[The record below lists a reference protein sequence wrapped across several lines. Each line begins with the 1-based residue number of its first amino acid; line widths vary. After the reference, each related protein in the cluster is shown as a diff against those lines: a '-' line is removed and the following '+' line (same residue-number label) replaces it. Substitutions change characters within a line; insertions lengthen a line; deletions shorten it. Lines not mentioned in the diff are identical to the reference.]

1 MSHNIYIYILVMA
14 AVTYLIRMLPLA
26 LSRKEI
32 TSPFIRSFLYY
43 VPYACLA
50 AMTFPAIL
58 FAPFGQPEDEVL
70 ADAQGTE
77 DAAIDPSQEQGQD
90 DDDGDDQEIPSQ
102 ESRQDLPLRQHGC
115 YDTSKGQDHGPHQ
128 EPR

>member
-58 FAPFGQPEDEVL
+58 TATAGSIISGAAGLIVALIAAYREKSLLTVALFAC
-70 ADAQGTE
+70 
-77 DAAIDPSQEQGQD
+77 AAVFVVERIMGF
-90 DDDGDDQEIPSQ
+90 
-102 ESRQDLPLRQHGC
+102 LM
-115 YDTSKGQDHGPHQ
+115 
-128 EPR
+128 

>member
-58 FAPFGQPEDEVL
+58 FATDSVIS
-70 ADAQGTE
+70 ADVGFIVALI
-77 DAAIDPSQEQGQD
+77 AAYKEKSLLTVALFACAAVFIVERIL
-90 DDDGDDQEIPSQ
+90 EFAV
-102 ESRQDLPLRQHGC
+102 
-115 YDTSKGQDHGPHQ
+115 
-128 EPR
+128 

>member
-1 MSHNIYIYILVMA
+1 MGTQKQKKGQESQTGQHQDTIA
-14 AVTYLIRMLPLA
+14 HDA
-26 LSRKEI
+26 
-32 TSPFIRSFLYY
+32 PFPPESK
-43 VPYACLA
+43 
-50 AMTFPAIL
+50 FPAIL

-102 ESRQDLPLRQHGC
+102 ESPIWRFAICSNHARRTRAQSSGASRMA
-115 YDTSKGQDHGPHQ
+115 
-128 EPR
+128 R

>member
-26 LSRKEI
+26 LVKKEI
-32 TSPFIRSFLYY
+32 TSPFVKSFLYY

-58 FAPFGQPEDEVL
+58 TATAGGILSGLAGLIVALIAAYKEKSLLTVALFACAAVFV
-70 ADAQGTE
+70 TE
-77 DAAIDPSQEQGQD
+77 RIMEFMM
-90 DDDGDDQEIPSQ
+90 
-102 ESRQDLPLRQHGC
+102 
-115 YDTSKGQDHGPHQ
+115 
-128 EPR
+128 